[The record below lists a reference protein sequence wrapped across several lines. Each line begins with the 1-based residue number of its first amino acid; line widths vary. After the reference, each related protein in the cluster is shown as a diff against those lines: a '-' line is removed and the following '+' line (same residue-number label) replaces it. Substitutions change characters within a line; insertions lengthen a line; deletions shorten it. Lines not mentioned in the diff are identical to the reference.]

1 MKKLFVFVVLISVA
15 QCVMAQDSVRYYKS
29 WEKALKAAKK
39 TNKLIFLDAY
49 TSWCAP
55 CKRMEATTFK
65 NAEVIKAL
73 NEKFIPIKLNMERG
87 EGIALAKNYRIGG
100 YPTLLFIDAEGK
112 MLHSE
117 AGFKNDSSFLA
128 MSQTALNPTERLEGL
143 DEKFNRGDWDSEFLK
158 SYIDKRA
165 ILMNAS
171 QDAAIEAY
179 LKLLPDWTQP
189 EVMDFIMGYVV
200 NPGSLGFMYLLD
212 KKQLFSTKYGANQ
225 VNQRIEGIVY
235 QELTKGSHRTELA
248 TMNKIIAQLYPEGV
262 ERIQAKYKITYHLAT
277 LEPVLLM
284 EATEAYVTNFPPED
298 PAELADFAVGIAAIC
313 SDKAQLKKA
322 MTWVEDAFKKEENFE
337 CQLAMAYLYKAMG
350 KKKKA
355 KKMAN
360 KAIAWAKEKQEN
372 YAPAVQFLSTLE

>member
-1 MKKLFVFVVLISVA
+1 MKKLFVFIVLLSLARFVT
-15 QCVMAQDSVRYYKS
+15 AQDSVRYYKF

-39 TNKLIFLDAY
+39 TDKLIFLDAY
-49 TSWCAP
+49 TTWCAP
-55 CKRMEATTFK
+55 CKRMEITTFK
-65 NAEVIKAL
+65 NAEVIKVL
-73 NEKFIPIKLNMERG
+73 NDKFIPIKLNMERG
-87 EGIALAKNYRIGG
+87 EGIALAKKYRIGG
-100 YPTLLFIDAEGK
+100 YPTLLFIDSEGK

-128 MSQTALNPTERLEGL
+128 MCQTALNPSERLAGL
-143 DEKFNRGDWDSEFLK
+143 DEKFNRGEWNTEFLK

-189 EVMDFIMGYVV
+189 EVMDFIMGNIV
-200 NPGSLGFMYLLD
+200 NPESLGFLYLLD
-212 KKQLFSTKYGANQ
+212 KKKIFSAKYGVNQ
-225 VNQRIEGIVY
+225 VNQRIESIVY
-235 QELTKGSHRTELA
+235 QELTKGSHRTTLA
-248 TMNKIIAQLYPEGV
+248 TMNNIIAQLYPEEA

-277 LEPVLLM
+277 LEPSLLM
-284 EATEAYVTNFPPED
+284 EATEAYITKFPPED
-298 PAELADFAVGIAAIC
+298 PAELADFAVGISAIC
-313 SDKAQLKKA
+313 AEKAQLKKA
-322 MTWVEDAFKKEENFE
+322 MTWVETAFKKEENFE
-337 CQLAMAYLYKAMG
+337 CQLAMAYLYKSMG

-360 KAIAWAKEKQEN
+360 KTIAWAKEKQEN

>member
-1 MKKLFVFVVLISVA
+1 MKKLFVFVALISLT
-15 QCVMAQDSVRYYKS
+15 QCVIAQDSVRYYKS

-49 TSWCAP
+49 TAWCAP

-65 NAEVIKAL
+65 NAEVIKTL

-128 MSQTALNPTERLEGL
+128 MSQTALNPSERLAGL
-143 DEKFNRGDWDSEFLK
+143 DEKFNRGDWDTEFLK

-212 KKQLFSTKYGANQ
+212 KKKNFIAKYGANQ

-248 TMNKIIAQLYPEGV
+248 AMDNIIAQLYPDGV
-262 ERIQAKYKITYHLAT
+262 ARIQAKYRITYHLAT
-277 LEPVLLM
+277 LEPTLLM
-284 EATEAYVTNFPPED
+284 EATEAYLHKFPPED
-298 PAELADFAVGIAAIC
+298 PAELADFAVGIASI
-313 SDKAQLKKA
+313 SKDKTQLKKA
-322 MTWVEDAFKKEENFE
+322 MTWVKDAFKKEESFE

-355 KKMAN
+355 KKMAA
-360 KAIAWAKEKQEN
+360 KTIAWAKEKQEGF
-372 YAPAVQFLSTLE
+372 APAVQFLSTLE